1 VKKRKISLWWPLT
14 ELYWLCHIRLSG
26 TNSLY
31 VCRQQLSNELE
42 MYHINALCLTATAK
56 GWMPYIANARYLF
69 IIIMCVWIE
78 ISKINI
84 ILATNIVA
92 GSFLSAAS
100 QIPQCSLTLFTF
112 LSVLEMK
119 FLFALLQQTKMIEPH
134 TLQYLLLL
142 AFPIAVASTIVHN
155 TFNSTVPSKPSMQFL
170 LSKCSLVTLT

>member
-1 VKKRKISLWWPLT
+1 VPDCYSQ
-14 ELYWLCHIRLSG
+14 RLD
-26 TNSLY
+26 
-31 VCRQQLSNELE
+31 
-42 MYHINALCLTATAK
+42 ALHSE
-56 GWMPYIANARYLF
+56 R
-69 IIIMCVWIE
+69 E
-78 ISKINI
+78 IPIYYYNVRMDRNFKINI
-84 ILATNIVA
+84 ILATNLVA
-92 GSFLSAAS
+92 GSFVSAAS